1 MSSLTTIALTHKT
14 RDKLAARGKKD
25 QTFDDIVNDLLE
37 KVCSQ
42 K

>member
-1 MSSLTTIALTHKT
+1 MSSLTTIAITHKT
-14 RDKLAARGKKD
+14 RDKLAACGKKD

-37 KVCSQ
+37 KAGLQ